1 MSAPGARRDGQPAP
15 AGAGGG
21 GGGETGGLR
30 RELHFWEAIAL
41 SVAIMAPTAAM
52 ALNGVGIAALIGR
65 AVPLAFVFALIG
77 VLLVSYAF
85 VQLTREVNHAG
96 SVYAFTGWTLGPHAG
111 FLAGWALLG
120 TYLMFTI
127 ASTAEVGLFFG
138 SFLSSTGIADNAD
151 WIWIALVAGVG
162 IAIVAYGDVRVATRS
177 LLTMEGISVTLIVIL
192 VVVIFVK
199 LIGGSAPGGQS
210 FSDIG
215 DAFSLPSGTSLD
227 AVATAAVFGFL
238 SFAGFEGAAALGE
251 ETAEPRSNIPRAVF
265 LAPLVVG
272 LFYLVV
278 IVGQT
283 LGFGTGPAGVKAFAG
298 SDSPLGDLS
307 KMYVGSGLEDLI
319 NLGAAISAFASG
331 LGTATAGSRILF
343 ALSRD
348 GLPGSPLGRASTR
361 TGAPAGAL
369 AVVMTVG
376 FAGIIIQ
383 RLAGTNAANAFFYPG
398 TIGVLSL
405 LVAYIATNL
414 GAIRHLFF
422 RARSRPI
429 WQIVIPLLAIAFLVF
444 TIYKNVAGT
453 AAPYNRFPWI
463 VLGWLVV
470 GGLIVGLAPGVAKR
484 IGVSLTREIESG
496 A

>member
-1 MSAPGARRDGQPAP
+1 VSAGARRDGHVESATTSGGSA
-15 AGAGGG
+15 AG
-21 GGGETGGLR
+21 GGLR

-41 SVAIMAPTAAM
+41 SIGIMAPTAAM
-52 ALNGVGIAALIGR
+52 ALNGVAIAGLIGR
-65 AVPLAFVFALIG
+65 AVPLAFVFALVG

-85 VQLTREVNHAG
+85 VQLSREVEHAG
-96 SVYAFTGWTLGPHAG
+96 SVYAFAGFTLGPHAG
-111 FLAGWALLG
+111 FLAGWALMG

-138 SFLSSTGIADNAD
+138 SFLSSTGIADNVD
-151 WIWIALVAGVG
+151 WIWIALVAGIG

-199 LIGGSAPGGQS
+199 LIGGSAPGDQS

-215 DAFSLPSGTSLD
+215 DAFSLPSGTSLS
-227 AVATAAVFGFL
+227 VIGSAAVFGFL
-238 SFAGFEGAAALGE
+238 SFAGFEGAASLGE
-251 ETAEPRSNIPRAVF
+251 ETAAPRRNIPRAIF

-272 LFYLVV
+272 LFYIVV
-278 IVGQT
+278 IVAQT
-283 LGFGTGPAGVKAFAG
+283 LGFGTDAVGVKAFAG

-307 KMYVGSGLEDLI
+307 KAYVGSGLEDLI

-331 LGTATAGSRILF
+331 LGTATAGSRVLF

-348 GLPGSPLGRASTR
+348 GIPGSPLGRVSTR
-361 TGAPAGAL
+361 TGAPVGAL

-376 FAGIIIQ
+376 FGGIIIQ
-383 RLAGTNAANAFFYPG
+383 RLAGTNAASAFFYPG

-405 LVAYIATNL
+405 LVAYIITNL

-422 RARSRPI
+422 RARSRPV
-429 WQIVIPLLAIAFLVF
+429 WEIVIPVLAIAFLVY
-444 TIYKNVAGT
+444 TIYKNVSNQ
-453 AAPYNRFPWI
+453 PVPFNHFPWY
-463 VLGWLVV
+463 VLAWLVV
-470 GGLIVGLAPGVAKR
+470 GGLIVALAPGVAKR
-484 IGVSLTREIESG
+484 IGVSLTQEIESG
-496 A
+496 P